1 MPGAD
6 LRQPPSSIPHA
17 VADRVRERFE
27 RPLEGSIRE
36 SLANDGAERLRR
48 AECERD
54 AALDA
59 NLATDAFLADVSH
72 ELRSPLHVIT
82 SWILLLRREGPASE
96 LQQRAFAVIERNLR
110 AQAVLVDDL
119 LDVARMATGKLGIE
133 PAPLDLAALVS
144 GVVDDFRLVA
154 DGKGVAL
161 EGPPPAA
168 AVIVHGDAG
177 RLAQVVANLLTNA
190 LKFTPEGGVVEVA
203 LVPEAARVVLEVRDT
218 GQGIDPELLPYVFDR
233 LRQGDTARR
242 SGRRGLG
249 LGLAISK
256 HLVERHGG
264 SITAESKGDGCGA
277 IFRVTLRAEPA
288 SP

>member
-1 MPGAD
+1 MPGSD

-17 VADRVRERFE
+17 VADRIRERRE
-27 RPLEGSIRE
+27 RPHAGSFRE
-36 SLANDGAERLRR
+36 SLAKDAAERLRR

-59 NLATDAFLADVSH
+59 NRATDAFLADISH

-82 SWILLLRREGPASE
+82 SWILLLRTEGPVSE

-110 AQAVLVDDL
+110 AQTVLVDDL

-161 EGPPPAA
+161 EGPPPGA
-168 AVIVHGDAG
+168 AVIVQGDAG
-177 RLAQVVANLLTNA
+177 RLAQVVANLLANA
-190 LKFTPEGGVVEVA
+190 LKFTPEGGVVGVT

-233 LRQGDTARR
+233 LRQGDTGRR
-242 SGRRGLG
+242 SGGRGLG

-264 SITAESKGDGCGA
+264 SITAESAGDGCGA
-277 IFRVTLRAEPA
+277 IFRVTLRREPA
-288 SP
+288 ST

>member
-1 MPGAD
+1 MSGAD
-6 LRQPPSSIPHA
+6 LRQPSSVPHA
-17 VADRVRERFE
+17 VTDRVRERLA
-27 RPLEGSIRE
+27 RPLQGSLREG
-36 SLANDGAERLRR
+36 LAKDVAERLRR
-48 AECERD
+48 AEWERD
-54 AALDA
+54 AALHA
-59 NLATDAFLADVSH
+59 NRATDAFLADLSH

-82 SWILLLRREGPASE
+82 SWILLLRTEGPASE
-96 LQQRAFAVIERNLR
+96 LQERGFAVIERNLR

-133 PAPLDLAALVS
+133 PAPLDLAALVA

-154 DGKGVAL
+154 DVQGVAL
-161 EGPPPAA
+161 QAPSPGAA
-168 AVIVHGDAG
+168 QVVRGDAG

-190 LKFTPEGGVVEVA
+190 LKFTPEGGLVKVA
-203 LVPEAARVVLEVRDT
+203 LLPEAAHVVVEVRDT

-233 LRQGDTARR
+233 LRQGETGGR

-264 SITAESKGDGCGA
+264 SITAESEGEGCGA
-277 IFRVTLRAEPA
+277 LFRVTLRREPP